1 MVATPHVMKAN
12 GSPQRPRPTCTL
24 SASSQTAG
32 PSRGPIR
39 DLGPVLATAA
49 TACRSRRPYMRRGGP
64 KGVRV
69 DSFFSG
75 AVAGWSGVSL
85 AERDVSGFHND
96 PSLLLLKTD
105 PRLGD

>member
-1 MVATPHVMKAN
+1 
-12 GSPQRPRPTCTL
+12 
-24 SASSQTAG
+24 
-32 PSRGPIR
+32 
-39 DLGPVLATAA
+39 
-49 TACRSRRPYMRRGGP
+49 MRRGGP